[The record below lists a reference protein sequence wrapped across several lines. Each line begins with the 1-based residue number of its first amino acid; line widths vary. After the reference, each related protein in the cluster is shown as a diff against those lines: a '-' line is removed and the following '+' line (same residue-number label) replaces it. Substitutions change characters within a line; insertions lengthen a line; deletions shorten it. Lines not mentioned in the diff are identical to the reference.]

1 MRLMQVN
8 CVCETLAHGK
18 ISPSVRDEVEG
29 RVGDKCTGLMCILSF
44 ANFLTTG
51 RG

>member
-8 CVCETLAHGK
+8 GVSETLAHGK

-29 RVGDKCTGLMCILSF
+29 RESGTNALIDVHTNIIC
-44 ANFLTTG
+44 
-51 RG
+51 